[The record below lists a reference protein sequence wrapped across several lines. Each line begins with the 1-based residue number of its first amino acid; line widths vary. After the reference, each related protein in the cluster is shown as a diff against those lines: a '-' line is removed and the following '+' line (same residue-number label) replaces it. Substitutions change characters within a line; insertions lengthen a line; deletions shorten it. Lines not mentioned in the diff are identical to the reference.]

1 MKEHGLA
8 WFRLELCNLWCKI

>member
-8 WFRLELCNLWCKI
+8 QFRLELCNLWCKI